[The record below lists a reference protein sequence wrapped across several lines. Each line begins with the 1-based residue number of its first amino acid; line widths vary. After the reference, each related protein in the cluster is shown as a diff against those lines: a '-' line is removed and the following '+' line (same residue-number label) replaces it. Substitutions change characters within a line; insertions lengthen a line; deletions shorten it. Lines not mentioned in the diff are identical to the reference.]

1 MDIPL
6 SLSVVFQHGQL
17 ADKDDEIEEEK
28 IIIYGEDHDWLR
40 KNIREAGIKIRT
52 TVQNKMNG
60 VELVVEVEHNLRTMI
75 AWGCCDGSWG
85 NKATFV
91 VSCER
96 KRTSAHPIASLSSPF
111 IVRYDAHAGHLT
123 SNLFTG
129 TEWDPHKSLLG

>member
-60 VELVVEVEHNLRTMI
+60 VELVVEVEHNLRDYDCL
-75 AWGCCDGSWG
+75 GLLRRELGQQG
-85 NKATFV
+85 NLCRELREEKNIRASHSFFV
-91 VSCER
+91 F
-96 KRTSAHPIASLSSPF
+96 PF